1 MAVPATLLWTVTV
14 GETDCTP
21 WGITRRW
28 EVGSLIRHERESE
41 LWGRGEWEEENCPD
55 IEVSFVFFFY
65 FIAQHSETVKTQ
77 TWQLYSPPTTGRKW
91 LMAFDGSCASTKCS
105 VNVSTAAPKR
115 PEGFTGASRSAVF
128 SESFNLVRASY
139 RRRSSTTRFPL
150 LQLIARA
157 ITFVALR
164 ARSMAWSS
172 LKTSGSGPPSS
183 RDLSSL
189 AWYTW
194 SIGIT

>member
-1 MAVPATLLWTVTV
+1 MAVPATLLWTVTA
-14 GETDCTP
+14 GETDCTT

-55 IEVSFVFFFY
+55 FFFD
-65 FIAQHSETVKTQ
+65 FIALHSETVKTQ
-77 TWQLYSPPTTGRKW
+77 TWQLYSPPTTGRKR
-91 LMAFDGSCASTKCS
+91 LMAFDGFCDSKKCS
-105 VNVSTAAPKR
+105 VNVSTAALKR

-139 RRRSSTTRFPL
+139 RRRSSTTRLPL

-172 LKTSGSGPPSS
+172 LKTSGSGPPHPE
-183 RDLSSL
+183 
-189 AWYTW
+189 TW
-194 SIGIT
+194 VA

>member
-1 MAVPATLLWTVTV
+1 MNCDSGRDGLHNVRDNSPLGG
-14 GETDCTP
+14 GEFNTTWAWEWVMGERGVRGGKLP
-21 WGITRRW
+21 WY
-28 EVGSLIRHERESE
+28 
-41 LWGRGEWEEENCPD
+41 WGEFC
-55 IEVSFVFFFY
+55 IFFD
-65 FIAQHSETVKTQ
+65 FIALHSETVKTQ

-91 LMAFDGSCASTKCS
+91 LMAFDGFCASTKCS